1 MLARRTSC
9 IQTYSGMYYKRKGLD
24 LIVLDFSAGQI
35 DSLSRDR
42 FVSNE
47 VVLVRIIVALICR
60 GEYDRC
66 KKLHLIRNAM
76 LPCNRTYRERATMR
90 IEQALVD
97 GVSEAR

>member
-66 KKLHLIRNAM
+66 KKVTFNSQRDAALQQN
-76 LPCNRTYRERATMR
+76 LPRTSNNEDRASIGR
-90 IEQALVD
+90 RRV
-97 GVSEAR
+97 